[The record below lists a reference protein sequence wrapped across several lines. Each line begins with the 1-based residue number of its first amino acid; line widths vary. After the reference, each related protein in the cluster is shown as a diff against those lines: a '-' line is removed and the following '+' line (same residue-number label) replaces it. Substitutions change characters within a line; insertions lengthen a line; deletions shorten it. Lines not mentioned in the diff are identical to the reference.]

1 MSMFFSE
8 AAWLCLSV
16 TAVLGSTVL
25 CTYKCPAQL
34 QSRVVCLAVLW
45 GGACLLGLSFF
56 WSLILFCLSCFLLY
70 MSSGEEFLPVDG
82 KAVLVTGKWTVLQ
95 LSLSA
100 GDEVLFALAGL
111 LQICLK

>member
-1 MSMFFSE
+1 
-8 AAWLCLSV
+8 
-16 TAVLGSTVL
+16 
-25 CTYKCPAQL
+25 
-34 QSRVVCLAVLW
+34 
-45 GGACLLGLSFF
+45 
-56 WSLILFCLSCFLLY
+56 